1 MKVLLEDKNQTVEI
15 PDGLAPEAVETELRK
30 FYTPEELYGST
41 TFMERESYRLRKGQ
55 STVDDGKNWYQAM
68 TGELP
73 LDVAKQKSIE
83 INAEF
88 TQENDE
94 KFQAH
99 NWPERFVG
107 ATTELAP
114 YMLDSAVQGALYGEG
129 MGASAAAAAL
139 IGGQAGPQAFIPEE
153 IITVPGAYIGG
164 KAVGQAWG
172 TLRNPAK
179 VEAGGIYKSMIED
192 GVEPKTARNFAL
204 PAGYLIGAIELLQLE
219 RLIPGYGREGIKDL
233 LKKVAKKGT
242 SKVAPTLLK
251 SSGRLAKNLA
261 VTTAL
266 ETAQEET
273 QEIINIT
280 SEIGAGIYEDMATEK
295 GYVGPDT
302 EEVKERLVKT
312 LTSSLLGFPLLGL
325 PGSIHSTMGLA
336 GREKFAQ
343 RVMTKKAN
351 KTLNSD
357 LTEVVSEAAKFDD
370 FKDFHDSL
378 GEEIDDKFVN
388 DFGFDNRTLFEEA
401 VWNLSRD
408 FKEADEY
415 AENFKIKQEDGSG
428 FVEGAKEALGSA
440 AQSIS
445 RILEPISTRLK
456 QINPKLK
463 NKMRRY
469 EFDLK
474 QRVLQDEKA
483 VKPFLDGYK
492 KLSEKDKSDL
502 DLAFKNSDTV
512 KIDEI
517 VKRNKLEAEFQSVKA
532 TLDALFARAK
542 ETGLDMGFIENYFPR
557 QVKDV
562 KGMLKFFQ
570 KEDTWPE
577 MQKAIKKKEE
587 SLGRKMTDEEK
598 AEMLNT
604 MLRGF
609 KGKGFKPGNVKQR
622 EISKVTPVLNKFYQD
637 SPQALMNYIYRVNDF
652 IEARRFFG
660 KSAEGKEMSEKSLD
674 DSIGGF
680 VLDLLQSG
688 DIKGT
693 DAQDV
698 SEILKA
704 RFSPKGPGKHTSA
717 IKNISYLETMGSVT
731 SAITQIGDIAFSL
744 YKSGFYKTGK
754 ALAKSVAGTSEIS
767 REDIGIERIA
777 EEFSDKSKTAKA
789 LEVVFKLTGLSWMD
803 RMGKESFINAAFDK
817 FSAQA
822 KNPNKKF
829 TKQMADFFGDQAE
842 QITEDLK
849 NKVASDNVKFLL
861 FSELADFQPIALSEM
876 PEKYLTSGNGRL
888 LYMLKT
894 YAIKQIDVFRNEV
907 FIDMGKRPA
916 EALGNLIRLSAL
928 VILANGTADILKDLI
943 LGRPLESQ
951 DDEDD
956 YLWVKLVDNIIR
968 LFGLSKY
975 SLYKFKKD
983 GVWEGITS
991 IILPPIF
998 SPVEKGAKDIG
1009 KMLKDNDEFEPHQ
1022 AEIIQSVPFLGKL
1035 YYWWFGGGRKKI
1047 EDNE

>member
-1 MKVLLEDKNQTVEI
+1 MKVLLEDKNKTVEI
-15 PDGLAPEAVETELRK
+15 PDGLEPEAMESELRK

-41 TFMERESYRLRKGQ
+41 TFQEREGYRVRKGRA
-55 STVDDGKNWYQAM
+55 TVDDGKNWYSAM
-68 TGELP
+68 VGELP

-83 INAEF
+83 INGEF
-88 TQENDE
+88 TQENNE
-94 KFQAH
+94 KYSAQ
-99 NWPERFVG
+99 NWPERFAG

-114 YMLDSAVQGALYGEG
+114 YMLDSAIQGTIYGEG
-129 MGASAAAAAL
+129 MGASAAMAAL
-139 IGGQAGPQAFIPEE
+139 IGGQAGPQALIPEE
-153 IITVPGAYIGG
+153 IVTVPGAYIAG
-164 KAVGQAWG
+164 KSVGQAWG
-172 TLRNPAK
+172 TWMNAAK
-179 VEAGGIYKSMIED
+179 IEGGGIYKSMIED
-192 GVEPKTARNFAL
+192 GIDPKTARKFAA
-204 PAGYLIGAIELLQLE
+204 PAGYLVGAIELLQLE
-219 RLIPGYGREGIKDL
+219 KLIPGYGREGIK
-233 LKKVAKKGT
+233 
-242 SKVAPTLLK
+242 TLLK
-251 SSGRLAKNLA
+251 GVAKEGSSKLAQTLVKFSGRMAKNLA
-261 VTTAL
+261 ETTVL
-266 ETAQEET
+266 ETAQEMT
-273 QEIINIT
+273 QEIIGIT
-280 SEIGAGIYEDMATEK
+280 SEIGAGVYEDMASKE
-295 GYVGPDT
+295 GYIGPDI
-302 EEVKERLVKT
+302 EEVKSRLAET

-325 PGSIHSTMGLA
+325 PGSIHSTVSLHGKP
-336 GREKFAQ
+336 KFAE
-343 RVMTKKAN
+343 RLLTKKAEKN
-351 KTLNSD
+351 IKTE
-357 LTEVVSEAAKFDD
+357 LTEYISEASKFDK
-370 FKDFHDSL
+370 FQDFHDSI
-378 GEEIDDKFVN
+378 GEQVDDKLAN
-388 DFGFDNRTLFEEA
+388 KLGFDNRTLLEES
-401 VWNLSRD
+401 VWNQSRD

-415 AENFKIKQEDGSG
+415 AENLTMKKDQGNDFIERT
-428 FVEGAKEALGSA
+428 KEALGA
-440 AQSIS
+440 ASESIS
-445 RILEPISTRLK
+445 RIAEPISTRLK

-474 QRVLQDEKA
+474 QRVLQDEKS
-483 VKPFLDGYK
+483 VKPFLEGYK
-492 KLSEKDKSDL
+492 NLDEKDKSDL
-502 DLAFKNSDTV
+502 DLAFKNSDTA

-517 VKRNKLEAEFQSVKA
+517 VKKNGLEEQFKSVQN
-532 TLDALFARAK
+532 TLQALFARAK
-542 ETGLDMGFIENYFPR
+542 DSGLDMGFIENYFPR

-570 KEDTWPE
+570 KEETWPE

-609 KGKGFKPGNVKQR
+609 KGKGSKPGNVKQR

-704 RFSPKGPGKHTSA
+704 RFAPKGTGKYVSS
-717 IKNISYLETMGSVT
+717 IKNISYLDTMGSVT
-731 SAITQIGDIAFSL
+731 SAITQIGDIAFSF

-754 ALAKSVAGTSEIS
+754 ALSKAVVGASEIS

-777 EEFSDKSKTAKA
+777 EEFADKSKSAKA
-789 LEVVFKLTGLSWMD
+789 VETVFKLVGLSWMD
-803 RMGKESFINAAFDK
+803 RMGKETFINAEFDK
-817 FSAQA
+817 LSDEA
-822 KNPNKKF
+822 KNPSKKF
-829 TKQMADFFGDQAE
+829 TKQMKDVFGDEASQV
-842 QITEDLK
+842 TEDLK

-916 EALGNLIRLSAL
+916 EALGNLVRLSAL
-928 VILANGTADILKDLI
+928 VILANGTADVLKDI
-943 LGRPLESQ
+943 VLGRPLES
-951 DDEDD
+951 DDEED
-956 YLWVKLVDNIIR
+956 YLLTKLVDNFIR

-998 SPVEKGAKDIG
+998 SPVEKLAKDIG
-1009 KMLKDNDEFEPHQ
+1009 KSLKEDGDFEPHQ

-1047 EDNE
+1047 EDAE